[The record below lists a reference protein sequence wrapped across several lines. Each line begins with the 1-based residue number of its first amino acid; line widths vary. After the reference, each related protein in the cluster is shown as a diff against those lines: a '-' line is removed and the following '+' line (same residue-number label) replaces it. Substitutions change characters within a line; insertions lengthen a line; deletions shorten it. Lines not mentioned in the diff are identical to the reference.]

1 MSLSLSAAFEKLGAK
16 PCSRVR
22 SASAIALD
30 GALVLNCSH
39 ALFGHPSRG
48 VLRYE
53 DKLSRES
60 TTAREVE
67 QLREHLTLARD
78 GDLTVRMV
86 ITTALPD
93 ARGERPSR
101 SFHVRPDLVGKLV
114 KFDGDHFIVDFTR
127 SQEASQAAPGRRKTR
142 QGMF

>member
-1 MSLSLSAAFEKLGAK
+1 MNLSLTAAFEKLGAK
-16 PCSRVR
+16 PYSRVR

-39 ALFGHPSRG
+39 TLFGHPSRG

-60 TTAREVE
+60 TTAREAE

-78 GDLTVRMV
+78 GELTVRMV
-86 ITTALPD
+86 VTTALTD
-93 ARGERPSR
+93 AKSGRSSR
-101 SFHVRPDLVGKLV
+101 SFHVRPDLVGKVV

-127 SQEASQAAPGRRKTR
+127 SQEASQDATGRRKSR
-142 QGMF
+142 QGLF